1 MAASTGTTPPAA
13 SPRWRRSDKRHG
25 AAPGGYIICGC
36 GAGRAADAVRKASL
50 DTPVIEIKGLKKTYS
65 LDSHRQVEA
74 VMGIDFSVKQGE
86 IFGLLGP
93 NGAGKTTTIGMLTT
107 RVKVTGGDGF
117 INQISIRDEVAV
129 KRLIAVVPQQ
139 NNLDRSLTARENLIF
154 HAKYFNVPK
163 KVREQKADEL
173 LEMMGLKNRQDDYVR
188 AFSGGM
194 AQRLMIA
201 RALMH
206 EPKILFLDEA
216 TTGLDPQSRR
226 LLWDKVKE
234 LNANGQTIFL
244 TTHYMDEADELC
256 HCIAIMDHGKVLAMD
271 TPENLKKMVP
281 GGNRIELELTEA
293 SDRLLDGLNSLVEG
307 SEVDRRDEHGRIIL
321 SIHGDQT
328 LIAGIVRVAQEAQ
341 TDILGVQLH
350 HVTLEDLF
358 IHLTG
363 RRLRD

>member
-1 MAASTGTTPPAA
+1 MNEQNQ
-13 SPRWRRSDKRHG
+13 
-25 AAPGGYIICGC
+25 II
-36 GAGRAADAVRKASL
+36 DV
-50 DTPVIEIKGLKKTYS
+50 KGLTKVYN
-65 LDSHRQVEA
+65 LNSHGKIEA
-74 VMGIDFSVKQGE
+74 VKAIDFSVKAGE

-107 RVKVTGGDGF
+107 RVKVTGGDATIAG
-117 INQISIRDEVAV
+117 ISIRDEVAV

-154 HAKYFNVPK
+154 HAKYFGVPK
-163 KVREQKADEL
+163 NVREPKADEL
-173 LEMMGLKNRQDDYVR
+173 LDMMGLRKRQDDYVR

-226 LLWDKVKE
+226 LLWDKVRE
-234 LNANGQTIFL
+234 LNAGGQTIFL

-256 HCIAIMDHGKVLAMD
+256 DCIAIMDHGKIHAMD
-271 TPENLKKMVP
+271 TPRNLKKMVP
-281 GGNRIELELTEA
+281 GGNRIELELKECP
-293 SDRLLDGLNSLVEG
+293 DRLVEELKKIDRVG
-307 SEVDRRDEHGRIIL
+307 EIERRDEEDRTVL
-321 SIHGDQT
+321 SIHGGQS
-328 LIAGIVRVAQEAQ
+328 LIAGIMNAVQETQAG
-341 TDILGVQLH
+341 ILGVRLH
-350 HVTLEDLF
+350 EVTLEDLF

-363 RRLRD
+363 RRLRE

>member
-1 MAASTGTTPPAA
+1 MAEQAEA
-13 SPRWRRSDKRHG
+13 
-25 AAPGGYIICGC
+25 II
-36 GAGRAADAVRKASL
+36 D
-50 DTPVIEIKGLKKTYS
+50 IEGLKKTYT
-65 LDSHRQVEA
+65 LDSHRRVEA
-74 VMGIDFSVKQGE
+74 VKGIKFSVKTGE

-107 RVKVTGGDGF
+107 RVKVTAGDAF
-117 INQISIRDEVAV
+117 IAGINIRDEVAV

-154 HAKYFNVPK
+154 HAKYFGVPK
-163 KVREQKADEL
+163 RVREKKAEEL
-173 LEMMGLKNRQDDYVR
+173 LEMMGLKGRQDDYVR

-206 EPKILFLDEA
+206 EPKVLFLDEA

-226 LLWDKVKE
+226 LLWDKVRE
-234 LNANGQTIFL
+234 LNKGGQTILL

-256 HCIAIMDHGKVLAMD
+256 HRIAIIDHGEVLALD
-271 TPENLKKMVP
+271 TPHNLKRMVP
-281 GGNRIELELTEA
+281 GGNRIDLELPEVP
-293 SDRLLDGLNSLVEG
+293 DRL
-307 SEVDRRDEHGRIIL
+307 VDILRGIDRTGEISRRDEEDRIIL
-321 SIHGDQT
+321 SVHGGQG
-328 LIAGIVRVAQEAQ
+328 LIPGIIKAVQETN

>member
-1 MAASTGTTPPAA
+1 M
-13 SPRWRRSDKRHG
+13 
-25 AAPGGYIICGC
+25 
-36 GAGRAADAVRKASL
+36 
-50 DTPVIEIKGLKKTYS
+50 DTPIIEIKGLKKTYK

-74 VMGIDFSVKQGE
+74 VKGIDFNVKEGE

-117 INQISIRDEVAV
+117 IAGISIRDEVAV

-163 KVREQKADEL
+163 QERERKADEL
-173 LEMMGLKNRQDDYVR
+173 LEMMGLRGRQDDYVR

-234 LNANGQTIFL
+234 LNESGQTILL

-256 HCIAIMDHGKVLAMD
+256 QCIAIMDHGQVLAMD

-281 GGNRIELELTEA
+281 GGNRIELELTSV
-293 SDRLLDGLNSLVEG
+293 SDRLLDGLKALASGGEIG
-307 SEVDRRDEHGRIIL
+307 RREEQEHVVL
-321 SIHGDQT
+321 SIHGDQS

-341 TDILGVQLH
+341 ADILGVQLH

>member
-1 MAASTGTTPPAA
+1 ME
-13 SPRWRRSDKRHG
+13 K
-25 AAPGGYIICGC
+25 
-36 GAGRAADAVRKASL
+36 
-50 DTPVIEIKGLKKTYS
+50 PVIQIESLTKVYS
-65 LDSHRQVEA
+65 LDSHRRVDA
-74 VMGIDFSVKQGE
+74 VKGISFSVKQGE

-107 RVKVTGGDGF
+107 RVRVTSGDGF
-117 INQISIRDEVAV
+117 IAGISIRDEVAV

-139 NNLDRSLTARENLIF
+139 NNLDRSLTVRENLIF
-154 HAKYFNVPK
+154 HAKYFGVPK
-163 KVREQKADEL
+163 QEREQKADEL
-173 LEMMGLKNRQDDYVR
+173 LEMMGLKQRQDDYVR

-201 RALMH
+201 RSLMH

-226 LLWDKVKE
+226 LLWDKVNE
-234 LNANGQTIFL
+234 LNAGGQTIFL

-256 HCIAIMDHGKVLAMD
+256 HCIAIMDHGKILAMD
-271 TPENLKKMVP
+271 TPGNLKKMVP
-281 GGNRIELELTEA
+281 GGNRIELELKDV
-293 SDRLLDGLNSLVEG
+293 SDALIDGLQKLDRAG
-307 SEVDRRDEHGRIIL
+307 EVNRRDEPDKVVL

-328 LIAGIVRVAQEAQ
+328 MMAGIMRVAQQAQ
-341 TDILGVQLH
+341 ADVLGVKLH
-350 HVTLEDLF
+350 QVTLEDLF